1 LLQFFR
7 GRDDGANLGWKGFLN
22 GRRSRPDVLSQRIP
36 PRHGDSAVFKKLD
49 VSLRVA
55 GLGSNAPKR
64 IQSISFD
71 GVVFEFVHRHATFSR
86 PKWRD
91 LSINLGV
98 VEYLIFARIL
108 VSCAM
113 ASREAITP
121 IAWTQAARLLALE
134 LYREDKVSLGRAA
147 ELCQTPVAAFM
158 DFAAKHG
165 VPPLRYSF
173 EDLEEERQT
182 ADRLKA

>member
-1 LLQFFR
+1 METV
-7 GRDDGANLGWKGFLN
+7 
-22 GRRSRPDVLSQRIP
+22 DV
-36 PRHGDSAVFKKLD
+36 KLP
-49 VSLRVA
+49 SELLRVA
-55 GLGSNAPKR
+55 NLEEGS
-64 IQSISFD
+64 
-71 GVVFEFVHRHATFSR
+71 
-86 PKWRD
+86 
-91 LSINLGV
+91 LSQ
-98 VEYLIFARIL
+98 E
-108 VSCAM
+108 
-113 ASREAITP
+113 
-121 IAWTQAARLLALE
+121 AARLLALE

>member
-1 LLQFFR
+1 METV
-7 GRDDGANLGWKGFLN
+7 
-22 GRRSRPDVLSQRIP
+22 DV
-36 PRHGDSAVFKKLD
+36 KLP
-49 VSLRVA
+49 SELLRVA
-55 GLGSNAPKR
+55 NLE
-64 IQSISFD
+64 QSS
-71 GVVFEFVHRHATFSR
+71 
-86 PKWRD
+86 
-91 LSINLGV
+91 LS
-98 VEYLIFARIL
+98 E
-108 VSCAM
+108 
-113 ASREAITP
+113 E
-121 IAWTQAARLLALE
+121 AARLLALE